1 MRQSTL
7 HPELYAS
14 AAAAGILGAAICYDA
29 RPGLN
34 WFLWTILVAT
44 ELAIFA
50 RPRLGANRAAFHV
63 TIALAVILGIAPAVT
78 ANPASIALIL
88 ITVATLLGV
97 AARLAAGLPAPF
109 LGVRELVRMPL
120 RASIDAIR
128 ESYARVESTTRL
140 MFSEAGAHVTRG
152 VAIAIPVVVVF
163 AALLA
168 GADPTLSAW
177 LHAVSGMLS
186 DWSWLPRFVFF
197 CVLATLSLG
206 SFGLAAGGLI
216 AASPPATT
224 SGARFVLGDTER
236 RIVVGAVDALF
247 ALFLV
252 LVAFVSPPQGQSYT
266 QYVHNGFSQL
276 TIVATLSVVLVAVLH
291 NGRPR
296 IGTPWGTLALL
307 AECELL
313 VASALHRIAVY
324 QRDYGYTA
332 LRMWVTAYMLLV
344 AALLVLVAYEVARPV
359 LVDVR
364 RFVRRGAVLS
374 VAALTVMVYGNPD
387 AWVARLELHRYQT
400 TGKANLSYLSEL
412 SSDAVPSLLT
422 IAAALP
428 PGCVDRLRL
437 VHHEVITRPI
447 AWYEWNWRQSRAH
460 RALRAYH
467 SPTFGECQVQ
477 PW

>member
-7 HPELYAS
+7 QGELYAS
-14 AAAAGILGAAICYDA
+14 ATAAAILGTAICYDA

-34 WFLWTILVAT
+34 WALWTILVAT
-44 ELAIFA
+44 ELALFA
-50 RPRLGANRAAFHV
+50 RPRLGANRAAFNV
-63 TIALAVILGIAPAVT
+63 TIALAVILGAGAAVT
-78 ANPASIALIL
+78 TNPASIALIL

-97 AARLAAGLPAPF
+97 AARLAAGTPAPL
-109 LGVRELVRMPL
+109 LGARELFRVPL
-120 RASIDAIR
+120 RATIDAMR
-128 ESYARVESTTRL
+128 ESYARVESATRVL
-140 MFSEAGAHVTRG
+140 FSDAGAHVTRG

-168 GADPTLSAW
+168 GADPTLSSW
-177 LHAVSGMLS
+177 LRALSNLLS
-186 DWSWLPRFVFF
+186 DGWSWVPRFVVF

-216 AASPPATT
+216 TASPPAST

-266 QYVHNGFSQL
+266 SYVHNGFSQL
-276 TIVATLSVVLVAVLH
+276 TIVATLSVILVAVLH

-296 IGTPWGTLALL
+296 VGTPWGTLALL

-332 LRMWVTAYMLLV
+332 LRMWVTAYILLV
-344 AALLVLVAYEVARPV
+344 AALLVLAAYEVARPV
-359 LVDVR
+359 LVDAR

-387 AWVARLELHRYQT
+387 AWVANLELHRYQT
-400 TGKANLSYLSEL
+400 TGKADVSYLSEL
-412 SSDAVPSLLT
+412 SSDAVPSLLK
-422 IAAALP
+422 IAAVLP
-428 PGCVDRLRL
+428 PGCANRLRPTQRSGP
-437 VHHEVITRPI
+437 V
-447 AWYEWNWRQSRAH
+447 AWYEWNWRRSRAE
-460 RALRAYH
+460 RALRAYP
-467 SPTFGECQVQ
+467 SQTAGDCQVQ

>member
-7 HPELYAS
+7 RGELYAS
-14 AAAAGILGAAICYDA
+14 AAAAAILGTAICYDA

-34 WFLWTILVAT
+34 WSLWTLLVAT
-44 ELAIFA
+44 ELAIVA
-50 RPRLGANRAAFHV
+50 RTRLGANRAAFNV
-63 TIALAVILGIAPAVT
+63 TIALAVILGTGAAIT
-78 ANPASIALIL
+78 TTPASIALTL

-97 AARLAAGLPAPF
+97 AARLAAGTPAPLF
-109 LGVRELVRMPL
+109 GVRELLRMPL
-120 RASIDAIR
+120 RATLDAIR
-128 ESYARVESTTRL
+128 ESYARVECATRA
-140 MFSEAGAHVTRG
+140 MFSDGGAQVTRG
-152 VAIAIPVVVVF
+152 VVIAIPVVVVF

-168 GADPTLSAW
+168 GADPTLSSW
-177 LHAVSGMLS
+177 LHALSNLLS
-186 DWSWLPRFVFF
+186 DWSWFPRFVFF
-197 CVLATLSLG
+197 CLLATLTLG

-216 AASPPATT
+216 TASPPAST

-236 RIVVGAVDALF
+236 RIVVGAVDGLF
-247 ALFLV
+247 ALFLA

-266 QYVHNGFSQL
+266 SYVHNGFSQL
-276 TIVATLSVVLVAVLH
+276 TIVATLSVILVAVLH

-296 IGTPWGTLALL
+296 VGTPWGTLALL
-307 AECELL
+307 GECELL

-359 LVDVR
+359 LVDAR

-374 VAALTVMVYGNPD
+374 VAALIVMVYGNPD
-387 AWVARLELHRYQT
+387 AWVAHLELHRYQT
-400 TGKANLSYLSEL
+400 TGKANLSSLSEL

-422 IAAALP
+422 IADALP
-428 PGCVDRLRL
+428 PGCVDQLRL
-437 VHHEVITRPI
+437 VQHEVITRPI

-460 RALRAYH
+460 RVLRAYH
-467 SPTFGECQVQ
+467 SPPFGECQVQ

>member
-1 MRQSTL
+1 MKQSTL
-7 HPELYAS
+7 QGELYAS
-14 AAAAGILGAAICYDA
+14 AAAAAILGTAICYDA

-34 WFLWTILVAT
+34 WSLWTILVAT
-44 ELAIFA
+44 ALALFA
-50 RPRLGANRAAFHV
+50 RTRLGANRAAFTV
-63 TIALAVILGIAPAVT
+63 TIALAVILGTGAAVT
-78 ANPASIALIL
+78 TNPAAIALIL

-97 AARLAAGLPAPF
+97 AARLAAGTPAPL
-109 LGVRELVRMPL
+109 LGVRELVRVPL
-120 RASIDAIR
+120 RATLDAIR
-128 ESYARVESTTRL
+128 ESYARVERTARA
-140 MFSEAGAHVTRG
+140 MFSDAGAHVTRG
-152 VAIAIPVVVVF
+152 VVIAIPVVVIF

-168 GADPTLSAW
+168 GADPTLSSW
-177 LHAVSGMLS
+177 LHALSKLLS
-186 DWSWLPRFVFF
+186 DWSWFPRFVFF

-216 AASPPATT
+216 TASPSASTG
-224 SGARFVLGDTER
+224 GARLVLGDTER

-266 QYVHNGFSQL
+266 SYVHNGFSQL
-276 TIVATLSVVLVAVLH
+276 TIVATLSVILVAVLH

-296 IGTPWGTLALL
+296 VGTPWGTLALL
-307 AECELL
+307 GECELL

-359 LVDVR
+359 LVDAR

-374 VAALTVMVYGNPD
+374 AAALTVMVYGNPD
-387 AWVARLELHRYQT
+387 AWVATLELHRYQT
-400 TGKANLSYLSEL
+400 TGKANLSSLSEL

-467 SPTFGECQVQ
+467 SPAFGECQVQ

>member
-34 WFLWTILVAT
+34 WSLWTILVAT

-97 AARLAAGLPAPF
+97 AARLAAGTPAPL
-109 LGVRELVRMPL
+109 LGARELFRVPL
-120 RASIDAIR
+120 RATIDAMR
-128 ESYARVESTTRL
+128 ESYARVESATRVL
-140 MFSEAGAHVTRG
+140 FSDAGAHVTRG

-296 IGTPWGTLALL
+296 VGTPWGTLALL

-313 VASALHRIAVY
+313 VASALHRLAVY

-344 AALLVLVAYEVARPV
+344 AALLVLVAYDVARPV